1 MEGVEYSNA
10 MEQYY
15 TLKHKYDK
23 ALKKAKAKIK
33 TNKERGC
40 NISG

>member
-15 TLKHKYDK
+15 TLKLKYDK
-23 ALKKAKAKIK
+23 ALKKAQHSLMKDKP
-33 TNKERGC
+33 
-40 NISG
+40 